1 MPRKAKRNDFVS
13 VKPRKTAHGV
23 VYQARYKTPVEMIP
37 RYPGARKEQYKTF
50 ADETEAYGWL
60 AAEKRK
66 IAAGVWEPPKAVA
79 VRAAA
84 KGVKFR
90 DYATSW
96 IENRR
101 KPNGEALES
110 STKIKYTEKLEN
122 HLLKPFGD
130 KTVAAI
136 KPDDVQK
143 WWDSYG
149 ANPPQVRSD
158 AYTMLKSI
166 MHTAETEPINEQG
179 DTLIDRSPCR
189 LRGTTVRKKHK
200 TVTAELHEIK
210 TVYEAMPER
219 LALSIYLG
227 GVMSLRIGEVLALR
241 RGDVDLTKNVLHV
254 AGSVKPAMKDGKQVI
269 VRGKTKTA
277 NSDRYID
284 IPEALRPIFAEHLRY
299 HTGRG
304 KAALLFEAK
313 KSGVM
318 RENVFSY
325 YWRQARATVPRL
337 REGEMKF
344 HDLRHTALQH
354 LVENGAT
361 LNMVMAVA
369 GHSDIKVAGKYQD
382 GVTKSFSQQITGRI
396 SQQLEEVINSSASAA
411 TLETDTGNSMPASA
425 TIQGQTV
432 NDETRAL
439 AGTLEGMALTV
450 RIQVLKNLDAAKRSQ
465 VLSCFS
471 PDVQVETMTQLLSEV
486 A

>member
-1 MPRKAKRNDFVS
+1 MPRKAKRNDFGS

-23 VYQARYKTPVEMIP
+23 VYQARYKTPVEMFTE
-37 RYPGARKEQYKTF
+37 YPGVSKEQYKTF

-96 IENRR
+96 VEHRR
-101 KPNGEALES
+101 KNNGDPLES
-110 STKIKYTEKLEN
+110 STKIKYTEKLKN
-122 HLLKPFGD
+122 HLFPTFGNKP
-130 KTVAAI
+130 VASI

-149 ANPPQVRSD
+149 ADPPQVRSD
-158 AYTMLKSI
+158 AYTLLKSI
-166 MHTAETEPINEQG
+166 MRTAENEPIGENGE
-179 DTLIDRSPCR
+179 TLIDRSPCR

-200 TVTAELHEIK
+200 TVTAELFEIK
-210 TVYEAMPER
+210 TVHEAMPDR
-219 LALSIYLG
+219 LALSIYLS
-227 GVMSLRIGEVLALR
+227 GVMGLRIGEVLALR
-241 RGDVDLTKNVLHV
+241 RGDIDLAGGILHV
-254 AGSVKPAMKDGKQVI
+254 AGSVKPAMKDDKQVI
-269 VRGKTKTA
+269 VRGKTKTP
-277 NSDRYID
+277 NSDRYLE
-284 IPEALRPIFAEHLRY
+284 IPEALGSIIAEHLKH

-304 KAALLFEAK
+304 KTALLFEAK
-313 KSGVM
+313 KGGVM

-337 REGEMKF
+337 HEGKMRF

-354 LVENGAT
+354 LVESGAT

-382 GVTKSFSQQITGRI
+382 GVTRSFSRQITDKVSR
-396 SQQLEEVINSSASAA
+396 QLSDVITPATSAEQPATTDDTPDSETNSEV
-411 TLETDTGNSMPASA
+411 
-425 TIQGQTV
+425 
-432 NDETRAL
+432 RAL
-439 AGTLEGMALTV
+439 ASALEGMALPV
-450 RIQVLKNLDAAKRSQ
+450 RVQVLRNLDTARRSQ
-465 VLSCFS
+465 TLACFK
-471 PDVQVETMTQLLSEV
+471 PDIQAETMTQLFREV